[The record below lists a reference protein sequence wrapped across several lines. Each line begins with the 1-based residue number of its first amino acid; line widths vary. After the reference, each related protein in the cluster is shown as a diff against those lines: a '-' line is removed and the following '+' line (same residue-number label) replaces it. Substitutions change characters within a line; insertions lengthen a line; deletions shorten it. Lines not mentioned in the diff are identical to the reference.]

1 MCLSPPISTPT
12 VPTLTLHN
20 PLPFW
25 RLLEAA
31 SPDPAAFP
39 SVRLLAELD
48 AAEAGE
54 DFGNRLDEW
63 YAEANSVEVRDTGEG
78 MSLDDLTHVFL
89 RLGTKSRHDETR
101 LGGRNLGDTENG
113 RRSALRQAERTQSG
127 RAAGGESV

>member
-31 SPDPAAFP
+31 LPDPAALP

-48 AAEAGE
+48 AAEDGE

-63 YAEANSVEVRDTGEG
+63 YAEANSVEVRDTKSEEHTSELQ
-78 MSLDDLTHVFL
+78 SLMRISYAVFCL
-89 RLGTKSRHDETR
+89 KK
-101 LGGRNLGDTENG
+101 NKF
-113 RRSALRQAERTQSG
+113 
-127 RAAGGESV
+127 